1 MTDPLLQIVTTTA
14 SAEEARRIATA
25 LVERRLAA
33 CVQIVGPV
41 ESVYR
46 WQGKIETANE
56 WQCQIKTRQS
66 KYSAVEA
73 AIRELHSYDVPEILA
88 LPISDA
94 SSAYRQWLIDETQ

>member
-1 MTDPLLQIVTTTA
+1 MTEPLLQIVTTTA

-46 WQGKIETANE
+46 WQGKIETATE
-56 WQCQIKTRQS
+56 WQCQIKTRQLN
-66 KYSAVEA
+66 YSVVEA

-88 LPISDA
+88 FPISDA

>member
-1 MTDPLLQIVTTTA
+1 MTEPLLQIVTTTA
-14 SAEEARRIATA
+14 SAEEARRIGTA

-66 KYSAVEA
+66 KYTAVEA
-73 AIRELHSYDVPEILA
+73 AIRELHTYEVPEILA
-88 LPISDA
+88 IPINDA
-94 SSAYRQWLIDETQ
+94 SPAYRQWLIDETQ